1 MADKLIATMRRIKA
15 ILLSI
20 RLFSALVVQTPLRA
34 YQVGPADAV
43 IDSCLNNRGLE
54 FLWVFPRQ
62 SGKDEAVAQL
72 CVFLLTLFQR
82 VEAGIVHVFPTSA
95 QLATGITRLSHRL
108 ENLWTGG
115 RWWGKSK
122 PSRVGLGFAQVAF
135 FSGHPQARSEGAT
148 ANLLLV
154 VNEAQDQCEA
164 VINRRYTPMRASTNA
179 TALYVGT
186 VRTSGDFLWRKKT
199 ELEGLQTAD
208 GRRRV
213 FMVSPDEVSAENPH
227 YGAFVAEQVRLKGRN
242 HPAIMTEYFNEPVD
256 VAAGLFPERRRALMQ
271 GQQGRLKSPLP
282 GEVYAALVDVGGQD
296 EGATSPTLTPG
307 PSPSEGEGELDNPA
321 RDYTVC
327 TVVRVVR
334 PGPEARTGGVS
345 EIGPVYQAVDVFVD
359 HGSRHFQEG
368 TGKPSLYS
376 RLLAYLRHWNV
387 FAVVCD
393 ATGVGAGLADAL
405 RKGYKRQV
413 VGFTFNGP
421 NKARL
426 GNDFLAVVE
435 TGRFQYWR
443 DAPPQSPPSDG
454 GETPTP
460 ALPRWAGEG
469 EEGSDA
475 WWFFEQCRACGYE
488 LRPGTPIERGLR
500 WGVNE
505 TARVMLSNGRTEL
518 VHDDRLLSAA
528 LVAELDRMVREGE
541 LFVSVG
547 ESAVIHPHPNP
558 LPGRERGEEGWY

>member
-1 MADKLIATMRRIKA
+1 VSDAILASRSTLKRIKA
-15 ILLSI
+15 VLLSI
-20 RLFSALVVQTPLRA
+20 RLFSALVVQTPLRG

-122 PSRVGLGFAQVAF
+122 PSRVGLGLAQVAF
-135 FSGHPQARSEGAT
+135 FSGHPQARTEGAT

-154 VNEAQDQCEA
+154 VNEAQDQNEA
-164 VINRRYTPMRASTNA
+164 VINRRYTPMRASMNA

-186 VRTSGDFLWRKKT
+186 VRTSADFLWRKKA
-199 ELEGLQTAD
+199 ELEALQAAD

-213 FMVSPDEVSAENPH
+213 FLVSPDEVGAENPH

-242 HPAIMTEYFNEPVD
+242 HPAIMTEYYCEPVD
-256 VAAGLFPERRRALMQ
+256 VAAGLFPERRRALMA
-271 GQQGRLKSPLP
+271 GQHERLKSPLP

-296 EGATSPTLTPG
+296 EAPSQSPPSDGGEAGGALS
-307 PSPSEGEGELDNPA
+307 NPA

-327 TVVRVVR
+327 TIVRLQR
-334 PGPEARTGGVS
+334 GIS
-345 EIGPVYQAVDVFVD
+345 EIGPVYEAVDVFVD

-413 VGFTFNGP
+413 YGFTFNGP

-443 DAPPQSPPSDG
+443 DDLTPCPPLLG
-454 GETPTP
+454 GEGR
-460 ALPRWAGEG
+460 LV
-469 EEGSDA
+469 EGSDV
-475 WWFFEQCRACGYE
+475 WWFFEQARACGYE
-488 LRPGTPIERGLR
+488 LRPGMPIERGLK
-500 WGVNE
+500 WGVSP
-505 TARVMLSNGRTEL
+505 TARVTLTTGTSPDTTVL

-547 ESAVIHPHPNP
+547 ESAVIHPHPGP
-558 LPGRERGEEGWY
+558 LPDRERGKDGWA

>member
-1 MADKLIATMRRIKA
+1 MRRIKA
-15 ILLSI
+15 VLLSI
-20 RLFSALVVQTPLRA
+20 RLFSALVVQTPLRG

-122 PSRVGLGFAQVAF
+122 PNRVGLGLAQVAF
-135 FSGHPQARSEGAT
+135 FSGHPQARTEGAT

-154 VNEAQDQCEA
+154 VNEAQDQNEA

-186 VRTSGDFLWRKKT
+186 VRTSGDFLWRKKA
-199 ELEGLQTAD
+199 ELEALQAAD

-213 FMVSPDEVSAENPH
+213 FLVSPDEVGAENPH

-271 GQQGRLKSPLP
+271 GRHIRQVGPLP
-282 GEVYAALVDVGGQD
+282 GEVYAALIDVGGQD
-296 EGATSPTLTPG
+296 ESATDEGDREGSPLRNPG
-307 PSPSEGEGELDNPA
+307 
-321 RDYTVC
+321 RDYTIC
-327 TVVRVVR
+327 TVVRLQR
-334 PGPEARTGGVS
+334 GVS

-376 RLLAYLRHWNV
+376 RLLAYLRLWNV

-405 RKGYKRQV
+405 RKGYRRQV
-413 VGFTFNGP
+413 SGFTFNGP

-435 TGRFQYWR
+435 TGRFQYW
-443 DAPPQSPPSDG
+443 G
-454 GETPTP
+454 GDSLGT
-460 ALPRWAGEG
+460 EG
-469 EEGSDA
+469 GDS

-488 LRPGTPIERGLR
+488 LRPGMPIERGLR
-500 WGVNE
+500 WGVSP
-505 TARVMLSNGRTEL
+505 TARVAMSDGSAAL

-528 LVAELDRMVREGE
+528 LVAELDRMIREGE
-541 LFVSVG
+541 LFVATG
-547 ESAVIHPHPNP
+547 ESVVISPSPRP
-558 LPGRERGEEGWY
+558 SPTGRGSKDGWK

>member
-1 MADKLIATMRRIKA
+1 VRRIKA

-20 RLFSALVVQTPLRA
+20 RLFSALVVQMPLRS

-43 IDSCLNNRGLE
+43 VDSCLNNRGLE

-82 VEAGIVHVFPTSA
+82 VEAGIVHVFPTSG

-122 PSRVGLGFAQVAF
+122 PSRVGLGLAQVAF
-135 FSGHPQARSEGAT
+135 FSGHPQARAEGAT

-154 VNEAQDQCEA
+154 VNEAQDQHEA

-186 VRTSGDFLWRKKT
+186 VRTTGDFLWRKKT

-213 FMVSPDEVSAENPH
+213 FIVSPDEVGAENPH
-227 YGAFVAEQVRLKGRN
+227 YGAFVAEQVRLKGRS
-242 HPAIMTEYFNEPVD
+242 HPAVMTEYFNEPVD

-271 GQQGRLKSPLP
+271 GRHERLKSPLP
-282 GEVYAALVDVGGQD
+282 GEVYAALIDVGGQD
-296 EGATSPTLTPG
+296 ESATDHG
-307 PSPSEGEGELDNPA
+307 KAVHSEGDHEGSPLQNPG
-321 RDYTVC
+321 RDYTIC
-327 TVVRVVR
+327 TIVRVVR
-334 PGPEARTGGVS
+334 GAS
-345 EIGPVYQAVDVFVD
+345 EIGPVYEAVDVFVD

-368 TGKPSLYS
+368 TGKPSLYR
-376 RLLAYLRHWNV
+376 RLLAYLRLWNV

-405 RKGYKRQV
+405 RKGYHRRQV
-413 VGFTFNGP
+413 VGFTFNGA

-426 GNDFLAVVE
+426 GNDLLAVVE
-435 TGRFQYWR
+435 TGRFLYWGR
-443 DAPPQSPPSDG
+443 EG
-454 GETPTP
+454 G
-460 ALPRWAGEG
+460 REG
-469 EEGSDA
+469 GQAQGRPLQEGSDA

-488 LRPGTPIERGLR
+488 LRPGMPIERGLR
-500 WGVNE
+500 WGVSP
-505 TARVMLSNGRTEL
+505 TARVALSDGSTAL

-541 LFVSVG
+541 LFVSTG
-547 ESAVIHPHPNP
+547 ESAVVRKADSVE
-558 LPGRERGEEGWY
+558 REAREWK